1 MPSFDVVCKP
11 NLVELRNA
19 VDQAN
24 REISNRFDF
33 KGSDARVEL
42 AELQLVL
49 YADDEFKL
57 GQVRDV
63 LLAKLAKR
71 SVDAR
76 FLTLD
81 APPLKIGSDKL
92 KQEVAVRSGLEAV
105 LAKRIVQQVKDSKLK
120 LTASIQG
127 DAVRV
132 VDRDR
137 LRQHLG
143 EHHDQ
148 DRHRDGRIDHAD
160 IAEPDEEQTRG
171 KRRGRDIDGI
181 VAEQQRAD
189 QALAGL
195 EQVVD
200 DLGAA
205 IALLFQPQHAGAG
218 KRHQGRLA
226 SREKEREHQA
236 DDDCDNRKPVERGH
250 L

>member
-92 KQEVAVRSGLEAV
+92 KQEVAVRSGLETV

-120 LTASIQG
+120 LTASIHG

-132 VDRDR
+132 A
-137 LRQHLG
+137 G
-143 EHHDQ
+143 AKKDQ
-148 DRHRDGRIDHAD
+148 LQ
-160 IAEPDEEQTRG
+160 EC
-171 KRRGRDIDGI
+171 
-181 VAEQQRAD
+181 
-189 QALAGL
+189 
-195 EQVVD
+195 
-200 DLGAA
+200 
-205 IALLFQPQHAGAG
+205 IALLRSQVSEVPIGF
-218 KRHQGRLA
+218 
-226 SREKEREHQA
+226 
-236 DDDCDNRKPVERGH
+236 DNFRD
-250 L
+250 